1 MAEFGDAFDELA
13 QTENYLMAG
22 MVLAGL
28 AAAVVLGNVV
38 DPRMDLPDEV
48 YGVAVA
54 AGGYIMGY
62 DLAAIG
68 GLSHT
73 GLALAERVGV
83 KATVE
88 NAGA

>member
-13 QTENYLMAG
+13 QTDNYIAAG

-28 AAAVVLGNVV
+28 AAAVVVGNLV
-38 DPRMDLPDEV
+38 DGRMDLPDEV
-48 YGVAVA
+48 YGVSVA
-54 AGGYIMGY
+54 AGAYVMGY
-62 DLAAIG
+62 ETVAIG
-68 GLSHT
+68 GLGHT
-73 GLALAERVGV
+73 GVALAERVGV

>member
-13 QTENYLMAG
+13 QTDNYMMAG

-28 AAAVVLGNVV
+28 AAAVVVGNLV
-38 DPRMDLPDEV
+38 DGRMDLPDEV

-62 DLAAIG
+62 DLVAIG
-68 GLSHT
+68 GLGHT
-73 GLALAERVGV
+73 GIAVAERVGI